1 MSAMTSTTMATT
13 TTTTTMTMTPTTP
26 MTTFTKTT
34 KTKQEP
40 IFKAASMKKSPTGP
54 GSKMNQF
61 VWRVNCLHLFQ
72 TSWLQSKSSRAIS
85 RLSQIKSLKW
95 PFRPYLEHRE
105 LWTNS
110 PALKLTNGFRLR
122 PLCEGL
128 SEKNIKHTFNYRTKY
143 SCMSM
148 LTNILVVLRLYF
160 SALNGFS
167 QPIYT
172 EKY

>member
-1 MSAMTSTTMATT
+1 MCSDNFRFWDFFLDQPKFSFFSFWLKGRKESSKTS
-13 TTTTTMTMTPTTP
+13 TTP

-122 PLCEGL
+122 PLCEGF
-128 SEKNIKHTFNYRTKY
+128 SEKILNIPSKNCQRLIIFYQKWQNFAKSGHTN
-143 SCMSM
+143 
-148 LTNILVVLRLYF
+148 
-160 SALNGFS
+160 
-167 QPIYT
+167 
-172 EKY
+172 